1 MAGDS
6 SERSVAPDASGM
18 IVITGADGFV
28 GSALV
33 AHCIATGRSHVAVVR
48 RPSGEHESRSPYRAQ
63 VDDLATAS
71 DAALDAIVA
80 GAAAVVHLAGRAHVL
95 AETVPDPAALYRS
108 ANVVALERMAAAAA
122 RGGVRRFV
130 LASTIKVHGES
141 TVPGR
146 PFRAIDALNPHDA
159 YARSKAEAENRLDAI
174 AAGTSLEPV
183 VLRLPLVYGP
193 RVKGNFLTLLDAVAR
208 GAPMPF
214 GRIDN
219 RRDLLYVGNLVQAI
233 VALIDAPGSVAG
245 AWLAADGEAVS
256 TAELARR
263 IAAALDV
270 PPRVLDIPK
279 PLVVL
284 AAKATGRGA
293 LIARTIE
300 SLEVDAS
307 PLASRIGRPFFTL
320 DRGLAATAAWWR
332 LRHAI

>member
-1 MAGDS
+1 MADN
-6 SERSVAPDASGM
+6 AGM
-18 IVITGADGFV
+18 IVVTGADGFV

-33 AHCIATGRSHVAVVR
+33 AHCAATRRSHVAVVR
-48 RPSGEHESRSPYRAQ
+48 RASKEDAKSPYRAQ

-71 DAALDAIVA
+71 DAALDAIVG
-80 GAAAVVHLAGRAHVL
+80 GAAAVVHLAGRAHVMT
-95 AETVPDPAALYRS
+95 ETAADPPAVYRT
-108 ANVVALERMAAAAA
+108 ANVTAVERIATAAV
-122 RGGVRRFV
+122 RGGVRRFM
-130 LASTIKVHGES
+130 LASTVKVHGES

-146 PFRAIDALNPHDA
+146 PFRASDALNPHDA
-159 YARSKAEAENRLDAI
+159 YTQSKVEAEERLTAI
-174 AAGTSLEPV
+174 AAGTSLEPI

-208 GAPMPF
+208 GAPLPF
-214 GRIDN
+214 GRIEN

-233 VALIDAPGSVAG
+233 VALIDAPESVAG

-263 IAAALDV
+263 MAVALDV
-270 PPRVLDIPK
+270 PPRVLNVPR

-293 LIARTIE
+293 LIARTAE

-307 PLASRIGRPFFTL
+307 PLAKRIGPPFFTL

>member
-1 MAGDS
+1 MTS
-6 SERSVAPDASGM
+6 HSSGM
-18 IVITGADGFV
+18 IVITGAEGFV

-33 AHCIATGRSHVAVVR
+33 AHCVATRRSHVAVVR
-48 RPSGEHESRSPYRAQ
+48 RFPETDAQSPYVAQ
-63 VDDLATAS
+63 VSDLATAS
-71 DAALDAIVA
+71 DATLDAIVA
-80 GAAAVVHLAGRAHVL
+80 RAHAVVHLAGRAHVL
-95 AETVPDPAALYRS
+95 AETTPDPGALYHAS
-108 ANVVALERMAAAAA
+108 NVTALERMAVAAV
-122 RGGVRRFV
+122 RGGMRRFV

-146 PFRAIDALNPHDA
+146 PFRATDALNAQDE
-159 YARSKAEAENRLDAI
+159 YARSKVEAEARLNAI
-174 AAGTSLEPV
+174 AQGSSLQPI

-208 GAPMPF
+208 GAALPF
-214 GRIDN
+214 GRIEN

-233 VALIDAPGSVAG
+233 IALIDAPEELAG

-263 IAAALDV
+263 IAAALGV
-270 PPRVLDIPK
+270 PPRVLDVPK

-293 LIARTIE
+293 LLKRTTE

-307 PLASRIGRPFFTL
+307 PLAARIGPPSFTL
-320 DRGLAATAAWWR
+320 DHGLAATAAWWK
-332 LRHAI
+332 LHHAI

>member
-1 MAGDS
+1 
-6 SERSVAPDASGM
+6 M
-18 IVITGADGFV
+18 IVVTGADGFV

-33 AHCIATGRSHVAVVR
+33 AHCVATGRSHVAVVR
-48 RPSGEHESRSPYRAQ
+48 RSSAEFAKSPYRAQ
-63 VDDLATAS
+63 IGDLATAS
-71 DAALDAIVA
+71 DVALDAIVG

-95 AETVPDPAALYRS
+95 AETAPDPAALYRA
-108 ANVVALERMAAAAA
+108 ANVVALERLAAAAV

-146 PFRAIDALNPHDA
+146 PFRVDDKLDPRDA
-159 YARSKAEAENRLDAI
+159 YARSKLDAETRLNAI
-174 AAGTSLEPV
+174 AAGTALEPV

-193 RVKGNFLTLLDAVAR
+193 RVKGNFLTLMDAVAR
-208 GAPMPF
+208 GAPLPF
-214 GRIDN
+214 GRIEN

-233 VALIDAPGSVAG
+233 VALIDARGSVAG
-245 AWLAADGEAVS
+245 AWLVADGEAVS

-270 PPRVLDIPK
+270 PPRVLNVPK

-284 AAKATGRGA
+284 AARATGRGA
-293 LIARTIE
+293 MIARTVE

-307 PLASRIGRPFFTL
+307 PLANRIGPPFFTL
-320 DRGLAATAAWWR
+320 DRGLAATAAWWK
-332 LRHAI
+332 LRHSI

>member
-1 MAGDS
+1 MNLD
-6 SERSVAPDASGM
+6 PSGM

-48 RPSGEHESRSPYRAQ
+48 QSSGEPGKSPYRAQ
-63 VDDLATAS
+63 IDDLATAS
-71 DAALDAIVA
+71 DATLDAIVS
-80 GAAAVVHLAGRAHVL
+80 GASAVVHLAGRAHVL
-95 AETVPDPAALYRS
+95 AETAADPEALYQA
-108 ANVVALERMAAAAA
+108 ANVVALERMAAAAV

-146 PFRAIDALNPHDA
+146 PFRADDELDPRDA
-159 YARSKAEAENRLDAI
+159 YARSKLEAEKCLGRI
-174 AAGTSLEPV
+174 AAGTRLEPV
-183 VLRLPLVYGP
+183 ILRLPLVYGP
-193 RVKGNFLTLLDAVAR
+193 RVKGNFLALLDAVAR
-208 GAPMPF
+208 GAPLPF
-214 GRIDN
+214 GRIAN

-284 AAKATGRGA
+284 AAKATGRRA
-293 LIARTIE
+293 MVARTVE

-307 PLASRIGRPFFTL
+307 PLAKRIGPPFFTL

-332 LRHAI
+332 LRHSI

>member
-1 MAGDS
+1 
-6 SERSVAPDASGM
+6 M

-48 RPSGEHESRSPYRAQ
+48 RAPEHDDKSPYRAQ

-71 DAALDAIVA
+71 DAALDAIVG

-95 AETVPDPAALYRS
+95 AETARDPGALYRA
-108 ANVVALERMAAAAA
+108 ANVVALERIAAAAV

-146 PFRAIDALNPHDA
+146 PFRAGDALHPHDA
-159 YARSKAEAENRLDAI
+159 YADSKAEAEARLGAI
-174 AAGTSLEPV
+174 AAGTALEPV

-208 GAPMPF
+208 GAPLPF
-214 GRIDN
+214 GWIAN

-233 VALIDAPGSVAG
+233 VALIDAPVTVAG

-263 IAAALDV
+263 IALALDV
-270 PPRVLDIPK
+270 PPRVLNVPK

-293 LIARTIE
+293 LIARIVE

-307 PLASRIGRPFFTL
+307 PLAERIGPPFFTL